1 MKKIRNYTLY
11 MLIGACA
18 YWLPDIA
25 IQWSLYDTRIWIVL
39 LTFLIPIIVTIIYS
53 LLFRKE
59 THAHR
64 PLGLPLFMLLGIWL
78 LGPLAIAIGVQPHG
92 GTFLSSG
99 NMIEFLKMAAY
110 WPASTFMMSTYSGSL
125 GGLLITT
132 IILIVAASFNGVKQI
147 MTSKKLKRD
156 AA

>member
-1 MKKIRNYTLY
+1 

-25 IQWSLYDTRIWIVL
+25 IQWSLYETKIRIIL
-39 LTFLIPIIVTIIYS
+39 LTFLIPILVTITYAF
-53 LLFRKE
+53 LFLNE
-59 THAHR
+59 AHARH

-99 NMIEFLKMAAY
+99 NIKEFLKMAAY

-125 GGLLITT
+125 GGLIITT
-132 IILIVAASFNGVKQI
+132 VIMIVAASYNGIKQM
-147 MTSKKLKRD
+147 MTNKKLKRD